1 LFFSSLFFETGV
13 STQGFALTK
22 QSLYCLSHTSSPA
35 IWVFMIMFNGVFF
48 SIVATEGTKKTIVFD
63 LKANDQLDLP
73 KHVPAACS
81 SLFPV

>member
-1 LFFSSLFFETGV
+1 
-13 STQGFALTK
+13 
-22 QSLYCLSHTSSPA
+22 
-35 IWVFMIMFNGVFF
+35 VFF